1 MAIDREDQA
10 IERWPIEGRI
20 RPEGE
25 EKRLVEHDPGKEALK
40 ALCKIMYRLCAFDE

>member
-1 MAIDREDQA
+1 MERAIDREDQA

-25 EKRLVEHDPGKEALK
+25 EKRHVDMIQEKRH
-40 ALCKIMYRLCAFDE
+40 